1 MIRSLEDSRTD
12 EESVPPAEC
21 PRGNEEELTR
31 GRVEQTPF
39 TMISWVTV
47 VIGASVL
54 LVLAIVVV
62 AYVVA

>member
-1 MIRSLEDSRTD
+1 MIRSLEDPRTD
-12 EESVPPAEC
+12 EESVPSAER
-21 PRGNEEELTR
+21 PRGSEEELTR